1 MQHRGSNNR
10 GRKGVSCVYA
20 LVAELDQEN
29 IRYIGRAKN
38 PVGRL
43 RNHLRFAEKGR
54 KEHVYNWINKVK
66 DSGDKVKL
74 IIIEDNL
81 TWDESSERE
90 IYYIAHYRSLGFDLT
105 NMTSG
110 GDGRPGYV
118 ISKET
123 REKIGKYHKGKVLSE
138 ETKQKIRDAKI
149 GKKVSDETKAKIS
162 KSTRNIS
169 PKGSSRQKYA
179 MTDEVKAKIRQTSIV
194 NNKKRR
200 ESNDK

>member
-1 MQHRGSNNR
+1 L
-10 GRKGVSCVYA
+10 SCVYA
-20 LVAELDQEN
+20 LVAESDQDN

-38 PVGRL
+38 PNGRL

-66 DSGDKVKL
+66 DKGDKVKL
-74 IIIEDNL
+74 IIIEDDL
-81 TWDESSERE
+81 TWEESAARE
-90 IYYIAHYRSLGFDLT
+90 IHYIAYYRSLGFDLT

-123 REKIGKYHKGKVLSE
+123 REKIGKYHRGKVLSD

-162 KSTRNIS
+162 NSTRNIS
-169 PKGSSRQKYA
+169 PKGNSRQKHA
-179 MTDEVKAKIRQTSIV
+179 MTDEVKAKISRTLVI